1 MATHKSAK
9 KRARQAIKRR
19 ERNRQ
24 YMAKVRTAIKKLKLA
39 VAANEGAETLKNL
52 MVTAQSSLSK
62 AAKKGIIH
70 SNNAKRHISRL
81 ALSINKSGKSAATP
95 VKAATVKKV
104 AKKAAPVTAKKVSA
118 TAKKT
123 SAIPAKKKSATK
135 KK

>member
-1 MATHKSAK
+1 MATHKSSK

-24 YMAKVRTAIKKLKLA
+24 YMAKVRTAVKKLKLA
-39 VAANEGAETLKNL
+39 IAANEGTETLKNL

-70 SNNAKRHISRL
+70 TNNAKRHISRL
-81 ALSINKSGKSAATP
+81 ALSINKSGKTTAAP
-95 VKAATVKKV
+95 VAAKKTT
-104 AKKAAPVTAKKVSA
+104 KKAAAPAAAKKVSA